1 MATRKPIKS
10 LPPRKPVGE
19 PVKQGRALT
28 SERISDDLAAF
39 ERAGGR
45 IEVLGTTRVLH
56 GVAELEARKSQGK
69 EDEGD

>member
-10 LPPRKPVGE
+10 LPPRKPAGE
-19 PVKQGRALT
+19 PARPGRVLT

-39 ERAGGR
+39 EDACGR

-56 GVAELEARKSQGK
+56 GVAELEAKKTRAK
-69 EDEGD
+69 ERGGE

>member
-10 LPPRKPVGE
+10 LPPRTPAGE
-19 PVKQGRALT
+19 PARPGRVLT

-39 ERAGGR
+39 EDAGGR

-56 GVAELEARKSQGK
+56 GVAELEAKKTRAK
-69 EDEGD
+69 ERGGE